1 MVEVKREQ
9 DRRVRV
15 LEQSGLLDTA
25 KQLNV
30 LGAKHK
36 SPEVHDYVK
45 EASSDSGSE
54 KGEIVNVTPSKVAR
68 ARRIKTNYGKGSFG
82 HEKHV

>member
-1 MVEVKREQ
+1 MVEAKREQ
-9 DRRVRV
+9 DRRV
-15 LEQSGLLDTA
+15 LERSGLLDTA

-30 LGAKHK
+30 LVAKHK
-36 SPEVHDYVK
+36 SPEVHYYVK